1 MGRLRN
7 GGCRMVNRKPVK
19 EIESKLTDGG
29 AKLLT
34 EFESLADVGVENP
47 KQVVCIHF
55 KEKDRY
61 GFYMQSG
68 KKLKSFSVPTAFIDK
83 SRVLSEQVLNHI
95 KESGLY
101 FEECENSKIKVPVLA
116 RTTSA
121 VLKNFQG
128 SQYPV
133 VSSYVRYFSE
143 TFSEEQRKLLSRW
156 FLQESFYEEGLQ
168 RIELELNTDTDY
180 FREKAAKLATLMG
193 GGTWYFKELNY
204 FESGAKCTLG
214 HDIKWEFVAE
224 EEATGEVLKFGVD
237 CVQDF
242 FNIEGQVQNQLV
254 RFRTRYFNEM
264 LTYAYSYS
272 QQLGYQKN
280 FGFALPSFWQSLV
293 DGVFAKP
300 TSKIEY
306 LLKFIREFN
315 SLNMPLPV
323 SLRLQFLRELEQQ
336 RAHNLR
342 YRFMENTFGAVS
354 LFNMYSLLGDL
365 VPFISEQDK
374 QRGAWSSVKGSMVSE
389 HGLLLSGK
397 DLIIKFMESAFFE
410 EVVNLYETLQ
420 GYGEVVHSSL
430 AEMNSEL
437 DFQLTYNK
445 LIWFVDKQNPR
456 KDDAKFV
463 GGVAFSKY
471 SKPYHFGNGSAITMT
486 GDKLETDY
494 SNIERFYLG
503 ILNPRVSLSDL
514 MSVFD
519 TFTKKFEAQR
529 ANK

>member
-1 MGRLRN
+1 
-7 GGCRMVNRKPVK
+7 MVNRKPVK

-34 EFESLADVGVENP
+34 EFESLADIGVDNP

-101 FEECENSKIKVPVLA
+101 FEEGENSKIKVPVLA

-168 RIELELNTDTDY
+168 RIELELNTGTDY

-280 FGFALPSFWQSLV
+280 FGFALPSIWQSLV
-293 DGVFAKP
+293 DRGFAKP
-300 TSKIEY
+300 TSKLEY
-306 LLKFIREFN
+306 LLKFVCEFN

-323 SLRLQFLRELEQQ
+323 SLRIQFLKELEQQ
-336 RAHNLR
+336 RAYSLK

-365 VPFISEQDK
+365 VPYISESDK
-374 QRGAWSSVKGSMVSE
+374 AKGAWSSIKGSMVSE
-389 HGLLLSGK
+389 HGLLLQDK
-397 DLIIKFMESAFFE
+397 DLIIKFMESGFFE
-410 EVVNLYETLQ
+410 SVTTLYETLK
-420 GYGEVVHSSL
+420 GYGGHVHSTL
-430 AEMNSEL
+430 TEMVSEL

-445 LIWFVDKQNPR
+445 LTWFADKQSASTEVAR
-456 KDDAKFV
+456 FI
-463 GGVAFSKY
+463 GGVPLSKY
-471 SKPYHFGNGSAITMT
+471 SRPAYFGNGSALTMT

-494 SNIERFYLG
+494 SNIERFYFG

-514 MSVFD
+514 MNVFD
-519 TFTKKFEAQR
+519 TFTKKFEEQLG
-529 ANK
+529 NK

>member
-1 MGRLRN
+1 
-7 GGCRMVNRKPVK
+7 MVVRKPIR

-34 EFESLADVGVENP
+34 EFESLADVGVESP

-101 FEECENSKIKVPVLA
+101 FEEGESSTIKVPVLA
-116 RTTSA
+116 RTTST

-133 VSSYVRYFSE
+133 VSSYARYFSE

-156 FLQESFYEEGLQ
+156 FLQESFYEEGLE

-180 FREKAAKLATLMG
+180 FREKAVKLATLMG
-193 GGTWYFKELNY
+193 GGTWFFKELNY
-204 FESGAKCTLG
+204 YESGAKCTLG

-242 FNIEGQVQNQLV
+242 FNVEGQVQNQLV

-280 FGFALPSFWQSLV
+280 FGLALPSFWQSLV
-293 DGVFAKP
+293 DGGFAKP

-306 LLKFIREFN
+306 LLKFVSEFN
-315 SLNMPLPV
+315 RLNMPLPV
-323 SLRLQFLRELEQQ
+323 SLRVQFLKELEQQ

-354 LFNMYSLLGDL
+354 LYNMYSLLGDL

-374 QRGAWSSVKGSMVSE
+374 DKGAWSSVKGSIVSE
-389 HGLLLSGK
+389 HGLLLPEK
-397 DLIIKFMESAFFE
+397 DLVLNFMEHGFF
-410 EVVNLYETLQ
+410 VGVSNLYATLEN
-420 GYGEVVHSSL
+420 YGDLVRGVL
-430 AEMNSEL
+430 ANSTSEL
-437 DFQLTYNK
+437 EFQRTYNK
-445 LIWFVDKQNPR
+445 LSWFASIQNR
-456 KDDAKFV
+456 R
-463 GGVAFSKY
+463 GGEEVPHLIGSIVQGKY
-471 SKPYHFGNGSAITMT
+471 SYPSVFGLGSPGFIAK
-486 GDKLETDY
+486 GNKLEVDY
-494 SNIERFYLG
+494 SNIDRFYDG
-503 ILNPRVSLSDL
+503 VLNLTVSLEDL
-514 MSVFD
+514 MSVYNLFV
-519 TFTKKFEAQR
+519 KKLEEQR
-529 ANK
+529 AKS